1 MSALKF
7 SMKRSGSFRANWI
20 DTHNVCGVNPTTRP
34 VYNYNCELETTDK
47 LDENG
52 FIMDN
57 LLVDKYFQA
66 NYASWLPVLPL
77 SCELIAKRA
86 VENLVRMLEDH
97 DQNPIRVAVTVGGS
111 TEAML
116 TCEWQQETKRKA
128 GKKVTAERSSLGAW
142 K

>member
-1 MSALKF
+1 MSSLRF

-20 DTHNVCGVNPTTRP
+20 DTQNVCGVNPTTRP
-34 VYNYNCELETTDK
+34 NYNYHCELETTDK
-47 LDENG
+47 LDDNG

-57 LLVDKYFQA
+57 LLVDKYFQSK
-66 NYASWLPVLPL
+66 YASYWPVMPL

-97 DQNPIRVAVTVGGS
+97 GQTPIRVAVTVGGS

-128 GKKVTAERSSLGAW
+128 GKKITAQKSLYA
-142 K
+142 